1 MLFHSAHIPAF
12 LLVALGPLQAW
23 AEQNAVELQSLPG
36 GAPINPAALTN
47 EKKAGIDFNVKAFC
61 EDAKGSKVPNKNWQ
75 WKLMHYK
82 EQIDVPN
89 PYLFNARTKK
99 EIHLNKP
106 VVLVYEE
113 TKDAGTAF
121 TFRIEGSVQKTE
133 KPEFFKSNPWRLS
146 AASHFRVRVSLPT
159 IDRGVDIGTT
169 FQRFYEPMKTAK
181 KNGDKAMQLSGAL
194 SPEQKGFLCDIV
206 TREENRVQE
215 VSSTGSAPTSEDS
228 CASTVCW
235 ESTGTAKNGHALRE
249 AFAMTSLHRLVAR
262 YYGSLG
268 TRFSS
273 RRALSAFLATS
284 EYRRVS
290 SLQLFVEDFAALS
303 EQNLSSNWKNEL
315 KLRTAAAMRDNFGY
329 LGLADWA
336 EKYQRV
342 AARNRGADKEEKD
355 WFLEQV
361 WTEEMVKDLGFKKYR
376 QVMREALSKSYALNG
391 EPVSEMD
398 KRHAKELQTLRA
410 ELKKG
415 MAVYTHQTEPV
426 KPSRWSG
433 WFPSSSAKKRGPEV
447 EEGTELMNTKYKRGQ
462 DVELH

>member
-1 MLFHSAHIPAF
+1 MFTAMLFHSAHIPAF
-12 LLVALGPLQAW
+12 LLVAFGPLQAW
-23 AEQNAVELQSLPG
+23 AEQNAVELQSL
-36 GAPINPAALTN
+36 TN
-47 EKKAGIDFNVKAFC
+47 EKKAGIDFDVKAFC
-61 EDAKGSKVPNKNWQ
+61 EDAAFGRQTGVKVPNKNWQ

-113 TKDAGTAF
+113 NKDAGTKF
-121 TFRIEGSVQKTE
+121 TFRIEGSVQETE
-133 KPEFFKSNPWRLS
+133 KPKFKSIPRLS
-146 AASHFRVRVSLPT
+146 TASKFRVRVSLPT
-159 IDRGVDIGTT
+159 IDRGVDIDTK

-206 TREENRVQE
+206 TREENKVQE
-215 VSSTGSAPTSEDS
+215 VSSTGSAPASED

-249 AFAMTSLHRLVAR
+249 AFAMTSLHRLVAL

-273 RRALSAFLATS
+273 RRALSAFLAMS
-284 EYRRVS
+284 EYRKVS

-303 EQNLSSNWKNEL
+303 EQNLGSSWKNEL

-336 EKYQRV
+336 EKYQRM
-342 AARNRGADKEEKD
+342 AARNRGADGDEKD

-361 WTEEMVKDLGFKKYR
+361 WTKEMVNDLGFKKYR
-376 QVMREALSKSYALNG
+376 QVMQEALSKSYALNG
-391 EPVSEMD
+391 EAVSEMD

-433 WFPSSSAKKRGPEV
+433 WFPSSSAKKRDHEV
-447 EEGTELMNTKYKRGQ
+447 EEGTELMSTKYKRGQ